1 MIKAHAQAA
10 TTETEFAA
18 RIGRICARVALR
30 LSDNIQQT
38 DTSLS
43 QMTGERSEAV
53 DAVAT
58 AYRWL
63 HDISGIGPTVGF
75 EATGRLARS
84 CAAALLGAFR
94 ARRGLSPDELALL
107 TESFE
112 SLRITALNEIH
123 LTESVR
129 G

>member
-1 MIKAHAQAA
+1 MIKTRAQAA

-18 RIGRICARVALR
+18 RIDTIRARVALR
-30 LSDNIQQT
+30 LADKILQT

-43 QMTGERSEAV
+43 QMTGDGSDAV

-63 HDISGIGPTVGF
+63 HDVSGIGPTVGF

-84 CAAALLGAFR
+84 CATVLLSPFR

-123 LTESVR
+123 STESIR